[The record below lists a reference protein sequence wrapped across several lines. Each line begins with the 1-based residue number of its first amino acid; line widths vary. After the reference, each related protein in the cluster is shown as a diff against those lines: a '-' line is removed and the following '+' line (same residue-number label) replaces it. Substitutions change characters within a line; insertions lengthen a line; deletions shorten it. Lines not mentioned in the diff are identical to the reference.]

1 MNKLLVILILIF
13 SPITLYASEFSFEFD
28 WSDLK
33 KCTTGNPNVVQN
45 PVFKL
50 QNVPSGTKF
59 IHFKLTDKDVP
70 GYNHGG
76 GWVEYKGENK
86 ILPGSFKYKSP
97 CPPNGKH
104 NYEWTASA
112 KAKKGMFAGT
122 IAKAKASKYYP

>member
-50 QNVPSGTKF
+50 QNVPS
-59 IHFKLTDKDVP
+59 
-70 GYNHGG
+70 
-76 GWVEYKGENK
+76 
-86 ILPGSFKYKSP
+86 
-97 CPPNGKH
+97 
-104 NYEWTASA
+104 
-112 KAKKGMFAGT
+112 
-122 IAKAKASKYYP
+122 